1 MQPGWRAHLV
11 TRRLMRDLVV
21 AHDLPRA
28 ARGGLVGRARGDVA
42 GIPNLWLAGD
52 WVGPEGMLVDGSF
65 ASARTAAIAAA
76 GARRLGVAA

>member
-1 MQPGWRAHLV
+1 MQPGWRHVV

-21 AHDLPRA
+21 THDLPRA
-28 ARGGLVGRARGDVA
+28 ARGGLRGRTRGDVT
-42 GIPNLWLAGD
+42 GIRNLWLAGD

-65 ASARTAAIAAA
+65 ASARAAANAAA